1 RVLHSAAVTE
11 GISPP
16 SSELVLQVP
25 GRLSVGGRIPSWG
38 PTFNALPVPAGLIW
52 RPGPS
57 MNAGVA

>member
-1 RVLHSAAVTE
+1 MTE